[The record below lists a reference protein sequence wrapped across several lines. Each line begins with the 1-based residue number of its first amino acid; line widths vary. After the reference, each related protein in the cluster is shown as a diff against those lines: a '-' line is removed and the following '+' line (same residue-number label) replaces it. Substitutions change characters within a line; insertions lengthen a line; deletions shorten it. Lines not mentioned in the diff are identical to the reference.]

1 MFEFG
6 LLDLHMVIFPF
17 ILSADG
23 PGKTHQRWPPV
34 ASPKIAWPK
43 TALAKD
49 RFGKTA
55 SARPLPASAKYR
67 FGKRPLWQK
76 AASARPLRQK
86 AASAKGRFGKTAC
99 KTASYYIGFLPPGRT
114 NHGLCYRIPADWPR
128 KMLVYYIRFLPW
140 AYGPGRNPI

>member
-1 MFEFG
+1 MRPRVHENTNSSPPPIFNDQEMQQARNANEKKVGKHWHRLEKVLTLKRRAAKVFEFG

-55 SARPLPASAKYR
+55 SARPPGSSTNSMPRASPCSMITRETIAEEITVR
-67 FGKRPLWQK
+67 L
-76 AASARPLRQK
+76 LRV
-86 AASAKGRFGKTAC
+86 S
-99 KTASYYIGFLPPGRT
+99 RT
-114 NHGLCYRIPADWPR
+114 G
-128 KMLVYYIRFLPW
+128 
-140 AYGPGRNPI
+140 